1 MNKKITLMLL
11 TLLIMFPQFVE
22 TIYSPALPQIASGFM
37 VNHQEASRTISLYFM
52 AFAIGVVFWG
62 IASDVIGRRKAM
74 IYGLVIYG
82 LGTILALLCT
92 DFTILLI
99 ARSIAAFGAAV
110 GSVVTQ
116 TILRDLYDKKELT
129 RVFSIMGI
137 ALSVS
142 PVIGLLAGGILVDNY
157 GYAGV
162 FLALLFLAF
171 LLILLALR
179 ILPETKKETDI
190 KPNFIGVFKE
200 LLCDKSIWLSMF
212 LVGFFNI
219 MFFSYYSLAP
229 FIFEQLGLSSIQFGY
244 SGIVLAFSSL
254 IGALINKKMIYR
266 QVQSYD
272 IILIAAFL
280 TGIGAVSL
288 LLFKDSLWFLM
299 GVMFVVIAFGMAIPN
314 ILSLALLKYKNVA
327 GTAGSFFGLMYYT
340 LIGIGLAISGWLQDL
355 GLVLCIGALFSILLA
370 LAYKRANK

>member
-1 MNKKITLMLL
+1 MNKKTTLILL

-22 TIYSPALPQIASGFM
+22 TIYSPALPQIASEFR

-74 IYGLVIYG
+74 IYGLAIYG

-99 ARSIAAFGAAV
+99 ARLIAAFGAAV

-142 PVIGLLAGGILVDNY
+142 PVVGLLTGGILVDNY
-157 GYAGV
+157 GYVGV
-162 FLALLFLAF
+162 FLMLLFLAF
-171 LLILLALR
+171 LLTILTLKF
-179 ILPETKKETDI
+179 LPETKKETCI
-190 KPNFIGVFKE
+190 KPDFIGVFKE
-200 LLCDKSIWLSMF
+200 LLCDKLIWLSVF

-229 FIFEQLGLSSIQFGY
+229 FIFERLGLSSLQFGY

-254 IGALINKKMIYR
+254 VGALVNKKLIYR

-280 TGIGAVSL
+280 AGIGAGSVL
-288 LLFKDSLWFLM
+288 LLKDSLWFLI

-355 GLVLCIGALFSILLA
+355 GLVLSIGALLLILLA
-370 LAYKRANK
+370 LAYKRGNR

>member
-1 MNKKITLMLL
+1 MNKKTTLILL

-22 TIYSPALPQIASGFM
+22 TIYSPALPQIASEFR

-74 IYGLVIYG
+74 IYGLAIYG

-99 ARSIAAFGAAV
+99 ARLIAAFGAAV

-142 PVIGLLAGGILVDNY
+142 PVVGLLTGGILVGNY

-162 FLALLFLAF
+162 FLMLLFLAV
-171 LLILLALR
+171 LLTILTLKF
-179 ILPETKKETDI
+179 LPETKKETCI
-190 KPNFIGVFKE
+190 KPDFIGVFKE
-200 LLCDKSIWLSMF
+200 LLCDKSIWLSVF

-229 FIFEQLGLSSIQFGY
+229 FIFEQLGLSSLQFGY

-254 IGALINKKMIYR
+254 IGALVNKKLIYR

-280 TGIGAVSL
+280 TGIGAGSVL
-288 LLFKDSLWFLM
+288 LLKDSLWFLI
-299 GVMFVVIAFGMAIPN
+299 GVMFIVIAFGMAIPN
-314 ILSLALLKYKNVA
+314 ILSLALLKYKNVT

-340 LIGIGLAISGWLQDL
+340 LIGIGLVISGWLQDL
-355 GLVLCIGALFSILLA
+355 GLVLSIGALLLILLA
-370 LAYKRANK
+370 LAYKRGNR

>member
-1 MNKKITLMLL
+1 MNKKTTLILL

-22 TIYSPALPQIASGFM
+22 TIYSPALPQIASEFR

-74 IYGLVIYG
+74 IYGLAIYG

-99 ARSIAAFGAAV
+99 ARLIAAFGAAV

-142 PVIGLLAGGILVDNY
+142 PVVGLLTGGILVDNY
-157 GYAGV
+157 GYVGV
-162 FLALLFLAF
+162 FLMLLFLAF
-171 LLILLALR
+171 LLTILTLKF
-179 ILPETKKETDI
+179 LPETKKETCI
-190 KPNFIGVFKE
+190 KPDFIGVFKE
-200 LLCDKSIWLSMF
+200 LLCDKLIWLSVF

-229 FIFEQLGLSSIQFGY
+229 FIFERLGLSSLQFGY

-254 IGALINKKMIYR
+254 IGALVNKKLIYR

-280 TGIGAVSL
+280 TGIGAGSVL
-288 LLFKDSLWFLM
+288 LLKDSLWFLI

-355 GLVLCIGALFSILLA
+355 GLVLSIGALLLILLA
-370 LAYKRANK
+370 LAYKRGNR